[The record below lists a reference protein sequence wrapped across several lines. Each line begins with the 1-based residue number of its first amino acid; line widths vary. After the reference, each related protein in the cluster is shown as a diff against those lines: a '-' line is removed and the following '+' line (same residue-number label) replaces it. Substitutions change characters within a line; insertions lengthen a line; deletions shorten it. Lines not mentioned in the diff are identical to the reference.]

1 MLRVLKV
8 NDITVDSSPLID
20 FDVTLTEYV
29 VPDDNPDKVYEVTC
43 PRL

>member
-29 VPDDNPDKVYEVTC
+29 VPAESPERVYEVT
-43 PRL
+43 